1 MIETFKIVTG
11 IYDTVVSP
19 TMLAVGSS
27 YATRGHDF
35 RLQKIG
41 QDIIYVNTIS
51 LTELLICGIL
61 CRVMSS
67 LQNL

>member
-1 MIETFKIVTG
+1 MIEIFKIVTG

-27 YATRGHDF
+27 YAIRGHDF
-35 RLQKIG
+35 RLQRIRARYDLRKHCFTNR
-41 QDIIYVNTIS
+41 V
-51 LTELLICGIL
+51 LICGIL
-61 CRVMSS
+61 CLVMSS